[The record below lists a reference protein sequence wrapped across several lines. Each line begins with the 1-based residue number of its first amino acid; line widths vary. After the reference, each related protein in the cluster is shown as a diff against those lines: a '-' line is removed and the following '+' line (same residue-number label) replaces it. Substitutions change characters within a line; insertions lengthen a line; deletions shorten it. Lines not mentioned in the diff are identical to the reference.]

1 MTEKEVMVWVVC
13 VRARPDKGQRRRAA
27 PQPKSVR
34 GNAGVRSKVQERYTR
49 HIKAAAGDER
59 ARVAAASFYIIPR
72 HPIHLYVCERCAK
85 ARALH
90 LALVKDK
97 SFCGVSA

>member
-13 VRARPDKGQRRRAA
+13 VCARPDKGQRRRAA

-85 ARALH
+85 ERALH